1 MLMQIAAWSDR
12 IGGNASNLSRLLP
25 PDYNTIDKITRLD
38 EITFKRLVKDGTICP
53 TLQRN
58 EVSKMQL
65 PPDHAGFP
73 VRGGRRKRGEGRVV
87 DAVSVVVVV
96 RLIDPATFIGINIEH
111 VTGRHQTFSV
121 KPDDQFTA
129 GP

>member
-1 MLMQIAAWSDR
+1 MLMQIATWSDR

-25 PDYNTIDKITRLD
+25 PDYNTIDKITLLD

-65 PPDHAGFP
+65 PPVTAPADAAARRCRRHARCA
-73 VRGGRRKRGEGRVV
+73 VASSSQASRVHAYSGRPR
-87 DAVSVVVVV
+87 
-96 RLIDPATFIGINIEH
+96 
-111 VTGRHQTFSV
+111 
-121 KPDDQFTA
+121 
-129 GP
+129 